1 MHSKFAFFCVLTI
14 SFAVGCNQQNEN
26 NDESYNNI
34 SSQNI
39 NLTLPDIIK
48 DLPVGISVNNEPD
61 TIYAEINTKGNKKYI
76 WKHTTTITALYNDLK
91 ILEFG
96 TYNYK
101 NETWV
106 LGDSSKKPY
115 NSNDFDKWYCRK
127 KNGIITFDYCKEGY
141 ISKNLE
147 FIDPSNFCI
156 RKDSLVSRNGL
167 WYYIGVDS
175 SGKKV
180 MGYGR
185 YTTVGKLKD

>member
-1 MHSKFAFFCVLTI
+1 MQFKLVFLCILII
-14 SFAVGCNQQNEN
+14 SVFISCNEQSEN
-26 NDESYNNI
+26 NGNKIDNI
-34 SSQNI
+34 ISKENI
-39 NLTLPDIIK
+39 LGLPDVIK
-48 DLPVGISVNNEPD
+48 DLPIGISVTNEPD
-61 TIYAEINTKGNKKYI
+61 TIYAELNTKGSKKYI
-76 WKHTTTITALYNDLK
+76 WKHTTTVKAINTDIK

-101 NETWV
+101 NDRWV
-106 LGDSSKKPY
+106 LGDSTKKPY
-115 NSNDFDKWYCRK
+115 NSADFDKWYCRK

-141 ISKNLE
+141 IAKNVE

-156 RKDSLVSRNGL
+156 RKDTLISRNGL

-185 YTTVGKLKD
+185 YITIDKLK